1 MGNSDHVPYASR
13 YSGGFALLDSFK
25 IPRPCAF
32 KSFNMTS
39 QDYYRGQKPLAYSI
53 SQNNAMSYVTSL
65 MSDPKLLMLNGKTA
79 SLAKYDNKTNSI
91 MIQTDKEED
100 VHMS

>member
-1 MGNSDHVPYASR
+1 LALLETSDDKVAKTKLGNSDHVPYASR

-39 QDYYRGQKPLAYSI
+39 
-53 SQNNAMSYVTSL
+53 
-65 MSDPKLLMLNGKTA
+65 
-79 SLAKYDNKTNSI
+79 
-91 MIQTDKEED
+91 
-100 VHMS
+100 